1 MHIMSAMREN
11 TTETPAAKV
20 IRKCGG
26 IAATAELIDR
36 DRSVVNRWL
45 LPRESGGTDGV
56 IPAQHQQTLL
66 DKNADLKPDDF
77 FNIAA

>member
-1 MHIMSAMREN
+1 MHEN
-11 TTETPAAKV
+11 TTETPAARV

-45 LPRESGGTDGV
+45 LPKESGGTGGI
-56 IPAQHQQTLL
+56 IPAQHQQPLL
-66 DKNADLKPDDF
+66 DKNLDLKPEDF
-77 FNIAA
+77 FNAAA

>member
-1 MHIMSAMREN
+1 MDGN

-26 IAATAELIDR
+26 ITATAGLIDR

-45 LPRESGGTDGV
+45 LPKESGGTGGIV
-56 IPAQHQQTLL
+56 PSHHQQTLL
-66 DKNADLKPDDF
+66 DKNAGLKPEDF
-77 FNIAA
+77 FNVAA

>member
-1 MHIMSAMREN
+1 MHEN
-11 TTETPAAKV
+11 TTETPAARV

-26 IAATAELIDR
+26 IAATAGLIGR

-45 LPRESGGTDGV
+45 LPKESGGTDGV

-66 DKNADLKPDDF
+66 DKIVGLRPEDF
-77 FNIAA
+77 FNATA